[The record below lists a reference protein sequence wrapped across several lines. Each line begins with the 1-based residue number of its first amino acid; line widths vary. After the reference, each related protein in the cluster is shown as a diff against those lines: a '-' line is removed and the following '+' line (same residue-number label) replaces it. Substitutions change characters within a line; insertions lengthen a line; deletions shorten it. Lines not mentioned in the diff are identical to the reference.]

1 MTTLSMGRSGRTAG
15 NVSRM
20 RLSYAFSAPAE
31 VVFDAVT
38 VPARVDR
45 WMPDDVA
52 VTGNGDVW
60 QVDFAGQRQEY
71 RVRLA
76 GLTVSWEPLAAGWV
90 GGATVRANPAGG
102 SVLEVLVKG
111 VSPAAD
117 ALVDTI
123 LHRLES
129 EVAGNL
135 SPE

>member
-1 MTTLSMGRSGRTAG
+1 
-15 NVSRM
+15 M

-31 VVFDAVT
+31 AVFDAVT

-52 VTGNGDVW
+52 VAGNGDVW
-60 QVDFAGQRQEY
+60 QVGFAGQRQEY
-71 RVRLA
+71 RVQVA
-76 GLTVSWEPLAAGWV
+76 GLTVSWEPLEAGWA
-90 GGATVRANPAGG
+90 GGATVRTNPAGG

-123 LHRLES
+123 LRRLEG
-129 EVAGNL
+129 EVADHL